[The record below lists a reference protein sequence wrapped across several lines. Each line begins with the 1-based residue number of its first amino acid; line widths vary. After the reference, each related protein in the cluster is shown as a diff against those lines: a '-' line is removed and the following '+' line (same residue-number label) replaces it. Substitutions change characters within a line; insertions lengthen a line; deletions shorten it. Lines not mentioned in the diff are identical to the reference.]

1 MKKSG
6 FTIVEL
12 LVVMS
17 LFLTLV
23 ALATGTF
30 IQTLKTQK
38 IITGL
43 SAANDNA
50 SQVIEQ
56 ITREVR
62 TGFGFSESTK
72 SVLKFTNYK
81 NEPVSYK
88 LIKNPTSKIN
98 SITRCTG
105 ECLDETNFRAITA
118 PEVEVERL
126 EFTVSGKPVR
136 VTIVLSVNG
145 PKDIKVN
152 LQTSVS
158 SRIIEP

>member
-1 MKKSG
+1 MNKTKAG
-6 FTIVEL
+6 FSIVEL
-12 LVVMS
+12 LVAMS

-50 SQVIEQ
+50 SQAIEQ

-81 NEPVSYK
+81 NESVSFK
-88 LIKNPTSKIN
+88 LMNG
-98 SITRCTG
+98 SITRCVG
-105 ECLDETNFRAITA
+105 ECLDDVNFRGITA
-118 PEVEVERL
+118 PEVKVERL
-126 EFTVSGKPVR
+126 EFIVSGKPTR
-136 VTIVLSVNG
+136 VTIVLSIAG
-145 PKDIKVN
+145 SKDIKVN

-158 SRIIEP
+158 SRIVEL